1 MSDTID
7 IDSLAADAGN
17 LRIIDIRK
25 KPDNRQI
32 PKSERY
38 DADALLRTEF
48 LPFARADKIVI
59 YCGSGNSCKDVAA
72 ELRERGHDARAL
84 EGGYAKWKEAGLPTE
99 PLSEPK
105 PI

>member
-1 MSDTID
+1 MRESID
-7 IDSLAADAGN
+7 VDSLAADAGN

-25 KPDNRQI
+25 KPDDRQI

-38 DADALLRTEF
+38 DAEALLKTEF
-48 LPFARADKIVI
+48 LPFGRADKIVV

-72 ELRERGHDARAL
+72 ELRERGHDAMAL
-84 EGGYAKWKEAGLPTE
+84 DGGYAKWKEAGLPTE
-99 PLSEPK
+99 KLSEPK